1 MVEADRHAM
10 QAADKSTIG
19 GTKMV
24 PIAIPYPSEIGG
36 VKVAHEID
44 KERPTR
50 NARIVDGK
58 ATMKVSARRRGLIQT
73 KPDQA
78 GKTRLGVIDCTS
90 LEAWREPSQD
100 RPS

>member
-1 MVEADRHAM
+1 
-10 QAADKSTIG
+10 
-19 GTKMV
+19 MV

-58 ATMKVSARRRGLIQT
+58 ATMKVSARRRGLIRT
-73 KPDQA
+73 KLDRA
-78 GKTRLGVIDCTS
+78 EKTRTGVINRTS
-90 LEAWREPSQD
+90 LEAQRKPDRD
-100 RPS
+100 RPHNEAIRPTGWELQTT